1 MYRKAFAISSF
12 LLLLMLGAVAINN
25 YNREWKQ
32 YQRQY
37 FYELER
43 EKQGD
48 LSALDRLLLEPKLGM
63 VKVVTDPGRSADM
76 CMTCHIN
83 VGNSGFDEQPLVDL
97 MAVHSDY
104 ILNNYPFD
112 KFGCTACH
120 GGQPL
125 ALSTDLA
132 HEALRDNVATF
143 LEEKIAELTAP
154 DWSIRQ
160 KAIER
165 IRWMTGDDF
174 GYAQDAPPEE
184 IEASIQ
190 RILDWWAQHRDT
202 FFTEGFGDRKSPFK
216 IENPLS
222 EVVLEDTKLSP
233 AGKPLKYVNNNSCI
247 ACHTSL
253 YTGRLQEALDN
264 EGGQEAIQRIQEQL
278 DHIQLWGTLDLSDV
292 TLSDE
297 AFSKVA
303 KNYSCQACHGPGEDY
318 IKLMQKGY
326 SLLLQGKGIESSD
339 ILKKAGEVAR
349 GNARYNLSDPYVWEL
364 LQTLAAKSQGN
375 KQAESPEQQPETQ
388 TETTT
393 QPEEATT
400 PETPAEPTTRES
412 PSSESADKT
421 LIETGMQLAQSKGC
435 LGCHSVSGSPGVGPS
450 WLALFGKS
458 ETLDDGSTVTVDEAY
473 LRKSILDPN
482 AAVVAGFPAL
492 MPPYPLSDEELAALI
507 AYFQFLS
514 EPKAE

>member
-12 LLLLMLGAVAINN
+12 LLLLMLGAIAINN

-48 LSALDRLLLEPKLGM
+48 LSALDMLLVEPKLGM
-63 VKVVTDPGRSADM
+63 IKVVTDPGRSADM

-83 VGNSGFDEQPLVDL
+83 AGSPGFDEQPLVDL
-97 MAVHSDY
+97 QAVHSEY

-112 KFGCTACH
+112 QFGCTACH

-125 ALSTDLA
+125 ALTTHHA
-132 HEALRDNVATF
+132 HEALRDNVEAF
-143 LEEKIAELTAP
+143 LQEKIAELTAP
-154 DWSIRQ
+154 DWIIRQ
-160 KAIER
+160 KAIEK

-174 GYAQDAPPEE
+174 GYAQNASPEKM
-184 IEASIQ
+184 EASIK

-202 FFTEGFGDRKSPFK
+202 FFVEGFGDRESPFK
-216 IENPLS
+216 TGNPLF

-233 AGKPLKYVNNNSCI
+233 TGKPLEYVNNNSCI

-253 YTGRLQEALDN
+253 YSGRLQETVDN
-264 EGGQEAIQRIQEQL
+264 EGSQEAIQRVQEQL
-278 DHIQLWGTLDLSDV
+278 DHIQLWGTIDLSDV

-297 AFSKVA
+297 AFAKVA
-303 KNYSCQACHGPGEDY
+303 KNFTCQACHGPGEDY

-339 ILKKAGEVAR
+339 VLKKAGELAR
-349 GNARYNLSDPYVWEL
+349 GNARHNLSDPHVWEL
-364 LQTLAAKSQGN
+364 LQLLAAKSQS
-375 KQAESPEQQPETQ
+375 KAFTESKEAESR
-388 TETTT
+388 
-393 QPEEATT
+393 EEATT
-400 PETPAEPTTRES
+400 SETSPATPEST
-412 PSSESADKT
+412 ESAEKT
-421 LIETGMQLAQSKGC
+421 LIETGMGLARSKGC
-435 LGCHSVSGSPGVGPS
+435 LGCHSVDGSPSVGPG
-450 WLALFGKS
+450 WLALFGKN

-473 LRKSILDPN
+473 LAESILDPN
-482 AAVVAGFPAL
+482 AAVVDGFSAI
-492 MPPYPLSDEELAALI
+492 MPPYPLSDEELAAMI
-507 AYFQFLS
+507 AYIQFLS
-514 EPKAE
+514 EPQ